1 MMHYTIQPLAWF
13 VVVAVLMSFIEHQIH
28 RRLMHRK
35 NMLSARLPAFK
46 VECRGALERS
56 Q

>member
-1 MMHYTIQPLAWF
+1 MMQYTIHPLAWF

-35 NMLSARLPAFK
+35 NIAMMLFEEPRCCA
-46 VECRGALERS
+46 V
-56 Q
+56 